1 MSSIDLI
8 YQKAALKAVNNLIN
22 ISKNVTLT
30 AKIIR
35 DEWEKAVSQYTDKE
49 SYIKKGCPKTTFLGL
64 CFSGKIKDMRITPK
78 KLKYKNAYY
87 GITMLETL
95 QNNLIPDLVN
105 DEKAFWQYHIEN
117 YGFPKT
123 SNHQYIIVKILFD
136 GGYFI
141 NL

>member
-1 MSSIDLI
+1 M
-8 YQKAALKAVNNLIN
+8 
-22 ISKNVTLT
+22 SKNITLT
-30 AKIIR
+30 DKIII
-35 DEWEKAVSQYTDKE
+35 DEWENAVSYYTDKE

-136 GGYFI
+136 SRY
-141 NL
+141 LS

>member
-8 YQKAALKAVNNLIN
+8 YQKATLKAVDNLISM
-22 ISKNVTLT
+22 SKTITLT
-30 AKIIR
+30 DKIII
-35 DEWEKAVSQYTDKE
+35 DEWENAVSHYTDKE

-136 GGYFI
+136 GKYFI
-141 NL
+141 